1 MNRRSFLA
9 SGVAAAGAVAV
20 NAAPAQTVAQESA
33 PISPFTDAD
42 FGFAAQI
49 SLGHSYYRAG
59 EPGKLLA
66 IVSKIKT
73 GDFESAWA
81 AYLAAASYFSTALRF
96 LDGTEDPARMFP
108 CWQEYAASWSAA
120 AALFNPPIERLEIP
134 YQGTR

>member
-1 MNRRSFLA
+1 MQMNRRSFLA
-9 SGVAAAGAVAV
+9 SGITTVAGTIAV
-20 NAAPAQTVAQESA
+20 NGAPAQTLAQEPT

-81 AYLAAASYFSTALRF
+81 AYHQAGVELRTLAESAAAKRHNVSAREAYLAATSYFS
-96 LDGTEDPARMFP
+96 
-108 CWQEYAASWSAA
+108 SA
-120 AALFNPPIERLEIP
+120 P
-134 YQGTR
+134 

>member
-20 NAAPAQTVAQESA
+20 NAAPAQTGAQESA

-42 FGFAAQI
+42 FGFATQI
-49 SLGHSYYRAG
+49 SLGPSYYRAG
-59 EPGKLLA
+59 EPGKLLV

-81 AYLAAASYFSTALRF
+81 VYHQAGVDLRALADSGVAKLRKI
-96 LDGTEDPARMFP
+96 
-108 CWQEYAASWSAA
+108 Y
-120 AALFNPPIERLEIP
+120 
-134 YQGTR
+134 